1 MLATAS
7 VGESCHRYGQGRCK
21 GKKGVSE
28 MCICGPPRF
37 AHREPPHAPQVAVL
51 VIGRLTLLSPFQL
64 SLGLYD
70 RPHTGA
76 VTLRQSGR
84 RLLMRTQWTVSLGQ
98 GSMHNSLI

>member
-51 VIGRLTLLSPFQL
+51 VIGRLTLLSF
-64 SLGLYD
+64 S
-70 RPHTGA
+70 A
-76 VTLRQSGR
+76 VIGFVRQATHRGCHSQ
-84 RLLMRTQWTVSLGQ
+84 TEW
-98 GSMHNSLI
+98 